1 VEDKTKKILLIS
13 GISLVSVLIGFF
25 IYKIIKRKMSVVYVD
40 GEFVG
45 RNCDEFHAFQG
56 SGGRVIGGMN
66 DKITIELNKLHKQGI
81 NPQVTEVDVIM
92 DSSTMKVKWKV
103 KIEPSKDGKA
113 WVGFTSRGS
122 GGDKSAFTRAVSK
135 STNQDF
141 DSVKK
146 KVSEMINEPN
156 MEMKAIKDLL
166 YNFTKDGKV
175 LGKCP
180 TRQIF
185 YVYTKPSKFPK
196 N

>member
-92 DSSTMKVKWKV
+92 DSATMKVKWKV

-185 YVYTKPSKFPK
+185 YVYTKPNKFPK

>member
-1 VEDKTKKILLIS
+1 
-13 GISLVSVLIGFF
+13 
-25 IYKIIKRKMSVVYVD
+25 
-40 GEFVG
+40 
-45 RNCDEFHAFQG
+45 
-56 SGGRVIGGMN
+56 MN
-66 DKITIELNKLHKQGI
+66 DKITIELNKLHKAGI

-122 GGDKSAFTRAVSK
+122 GGDKSAFTRAISK

-146 KVSEMINEPN
+146 KVSEMINEPQ
-156 MEMKAIKDLL
+156 MEMKILKDFL

>member
-1 VEDKTKKILLIS
+1 MEDKTKKILLIS

-25 IYKIIKRKMSVVYVD
+25 IYKLIKRKLSVVYVEGD
-40 GEFVG
+40 FVG
-45 RNCDEFHAFQG
+45 KNCDEFHAFQG

-66 DKITIELNKLHKQGI
+66 DKITIELNKLHKAGI

-122 GGDKSAFTRAVSK
+122 GGDKSAFTRAISK

-146 KVSEMINEPN
+146 KVSDMINEPQ

-185 YVYTKPSKFPK
+185 YVYTKPNKFP
-196 N
+196 NN

>member
-1 VEDKTKKILLIS
+1 
-13 GISLVSVLIGFF
+13 
-25 IYKIIKRKMSVVYVD
+25 MSVVYVN

-45 RNCDEFHAFQG
+45 KNCDEFHAFQG

-92 DSSTMKVKWKV
+92 DSATMKVKWKV

-146 KVSEMINEPN
+146 KISEMINEPN

>member
-25 IYKIIKRKMSVVYVD
+25 IYKIIKRKMSVVYVS
-40 GEFVG
+40 GEFIG
-45 RNCDEFHAFQG
+45 KNCDEFHAFQG

-92 DSSTMKVKWKV
+92 DSATMKVKWKV

-146 KVSEMINEPN
+146 KISEMINEPN